1 MTVESIIAQIIVSMP
16 IAFGALAIV
25 LLLPFLDRLR
35 VMNFHTHRSS
45 VVALHLFW
53 AIWLAWIAYRGLML
67 TDFDWYQVFAMAAAW
82 AWLVTS
88 NPTWK
93 HGPPEHASAPVPF
106 DDRPADKFAR
116 TRPQ

>member
-1 MTVESIIAQIIVSMP
+1 MTVDIILGVIIGSMP
-16 IAFGALAIV
+16 IAFGAVAVV
-25 LLLPFLDRLR
+25 LFLPFLDRLR

-45 VVALHLFW
+45 VVALHLCW
-53 AIWLAWIAYRGLML
+53 AMWLAWISYRALLL
-67 TDFDWYQVFAMAAAW
+67 TDFDWYEVFGLGAAW

-93 HGPPEHASAPVPF
+93 HGPPEHTTSPAPF
-106 DDRPADKFAR
+106 DDAPADKFVR